1 MVRSTIG
8 ITALV
13 LALVCVPLAPL
24 EHSASGQASIGSG
37 LDGFRA
43 WLELARQHEPGRLDM
58 PLRQERE
65 IPLER
70 HFALLI
76 DLEALLEFVRDP
88 SLEQLPGKVQ
98 DRFRRAGRV
107 YSTAEQTLLRRLAII
122 ERAAGTTD
130 SLLRKIALLESDG
143 VMLTGGQKFILV
155 PPGSKIPRDMVLSAD
170 GIGLD
175 AAVAPPNWKIAR
187 AAVGAISADP
197 AALRWIHQWYAAT
210 TAYLF
215 YDHVLAVIPDH
226 VAGWQQVLTD
236 DGEAWFYEGCLFEV
250 FAGSRL
256 QHAMLDAR
264 RKGRDVQLETGYG
277 NLRQARRRFEQA
289 LERDPRHVEARLRL
303 ARVKSELGENQEA
316 VRELSAVLPELGSDR
331 ELLYLGQLFLGFAQE
346 SSGDYAGAR
355 TAYAEAW
362 SLYPR
367 ALSPR
372 ISRLG
377 LDPLSAGDDVLADLL
392 RQERIRS
399 DDPWL
404 SYHLGPGR
412 FGSSLATALWALSRV
427 Q

>member
-1 MVRSTIG
+1 MLRSTIG

-13 LALVCVPLAPL
+13 FALVCVPLAPL
-24 EHSASGQASIGSG
+24 EHAASGQATLGSG
-37 LDGFRA
+37 LEGFQA
-43 WLELARQHEPGRLDM
+43 WLELARQHEPGRIDAALK
-58 PLRQERE
+58 RERE

-70 HFALLI
+70 HFSLRV
-76 DLEALLEFVRDP
+76 DLEALLQFVRNP
-88 SLEQLPGKVQ
+88 KLENLSK
-98 DRFRRAGRV
+98 AGRL
-107 YSTAEQTLLRRLAII
+107 YSFREQTLLRDLAAS
-122 ERAAGTTD
+122 ERKAGTTD
-130 SLLRKIALLESDG
+130 RLLRQIALLESDG

-264 RKGRDVQLETGYG
+264 RKGREVQLETGYG

-412 FGSSLATALWALSRV
+412 FGSSLATVLWAASRN